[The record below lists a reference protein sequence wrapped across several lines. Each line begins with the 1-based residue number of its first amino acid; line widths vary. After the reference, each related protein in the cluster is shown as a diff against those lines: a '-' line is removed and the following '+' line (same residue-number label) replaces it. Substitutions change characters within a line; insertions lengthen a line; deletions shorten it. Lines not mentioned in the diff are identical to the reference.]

1 MDNRNGGSQ
10 NGPVRIAHWG
20 LLAGRGGVEVL
31 VMGLYSHMDRN
42 KVQFDFLAEHDA
54 PRMAFEDD
62 IERMGGRVFRI
73 MYSRHDSPTKAGT
86 CVRDFLREHPEI
98 RGIHVH
104 TNFPYV
110 EPLKQAAQVG
120 LPLRILHSHN
130 AGVQND
136 DHGNMLHQLIR
147 KMRDTQIRHDIGR
160 YPTHYFACSSLAAQ
174 YMFPGRPYTWI
185 RNGIETDRFAYAEQ
199 TRERVRR
206 ELGLDDDTTAIGFC
220 GRLRPQKNPVFLID
234 VFQRYLSLNPKSV
247 LLIVGDG
254 ELRDDVAARV
264 AKYGIADRVRFLGGE
279 RNDVNELYQA
289 MDAFV
294 LPSIFEGFGI
304 VYLEAQCA
312 GLPCLASADVV
323 PKDVKVTDLL
333 EFVSLQQDPDR
344 WAHALDDRIRAV
356 GPRRDHSEELRDA
369 GFELADVA
377 HRLQDFYLSHTGE
390 ETSEISKERNA
401 R

>member
-1 MDNRNGGSQ
+1 MNTYDGGS
-10 NGPVRIAHWG
+10 PDEPIRIAHWG

-31 VMGLYSHMDRN
+31 VMGLYSHMDRS
-42 KVQFDFLAEHDA
+42 KIQFDFLAEHDA

-86 CVRDFLREHPEI
+86 CVKDFLNDHPEI

-104 TNFPYV
+104 TNFPYI
-110 EPLKQAAQVG
+110 EPIKQAAQVG

-136 DHGNMLHQLIR
+136 DQGNALHKLIR
-147 KMRDTQIRHDIGR
+147 KVRDTQIRHDIGR
-160 YPTHYFACSSLAAQ
+160 YPTHYFACSSLAAE
-174 YMFPGRPYTWI
+174 YMFPGKPYTWI
-185 RNGIETDRFAYAEQ
+185 RNGIETDRFAYSQ
-199 TRERVRR
+199 QVRDRVRA
-206 ELGLDDDTTAIGFC
+206 ELGLDDDVTAIGFC

-234 VFQRYLSLNPKSV
+234 VFQRYLALNPKSV
-247 LLIVGDG
+247 LLIIGDG
-254 ELRDDVAARV
+254 ELRDDVEARV
-264 AKYGIADRVRFLGGE
+264 AQHGIADHVRFLGGE
-279 RNDVNELYQA
+279 RSDVNELYQA

-323 PKDVKVTDLL
+323 PREVKVTDLL
-333 EFVSLQQDPDR
+333 DFVSLRQDPDH
-344 WAHALDDRIRAV
+344 WAHALDNRIRSA
-356 GPRRDHSEELRDA
+356 GERRDRSTELRDA
-369 GFELADVA
+369 GFDLAGVAGELQ
-377 HRLQDFYLSHTGE
+377 RFYLDHVGGE
-390 ETSEISKERNA
+390 DGTR
-401 R
+401 